1 MDDHVQCTRCPRR
14 LAILTLAAGIA
25 ALLLASCGQFAE
37 KLTKP
42 TPEEER
48 RLALAC
54 GEFDEIVEELEDA
67 LDPLSE
73 MREIVASEAL
83 IPSQRL
89 GLIGDPEEEHSRLLA
104 VQQRAAAATTRDDDS
119 HRRAYEALDRSIRA
133 WILISEASPVG
144 ADYVT
149 LSDDIQQSLAM
160 LYSAAE
166 HHEAACGPPAGV
178 LFAAGELD

>member
-1 MDDHVQCTRCPRR
+1 MQRTPRPHR
-14 LAILTLAAGIA
+14 LAFAALAAGLA

-54 GEFDEIVEELEDA
+54 AEFDEIVEELEDA
-67 LDPLSE
+67 LDPLAE

-89 GLIGDPEEEHSRLLA
+89 GLIGDPDEEHSRLLA
-104 VQQRAAAATTRDDDS
+104 VQQHAATATTRDDDS

-133 WILISEASPVG
+133 WILISQASPVG
-144 ADYVT
+144 ADYAA

-160 LYSAAE
+160 LYRAAD
-166 HHEAACGPPAGV
+166 HHEAACGPPDGV
-178 LFAAGELD
+178 LFAAGELE